1 MSWLRKLAWLALAT
15 PAPSVPAAEQFEIRF
30 GEHLGLDDLRLVGTR
45 ASSQVE
51 FAWPTDWSP
60 REGGELRL
68 RLEQSQTLDGDRSF
82 LGVSLNH
89 GLLRSIRLGPGSPTV
104 MELVA
109 PLAPEMIREENQLV
123 VFAEHFPTRGA
134 RDAGWSVV
142 RSDSSITIP
151 FERNR
156 REKSLADFPEPI
168 VSRSSYEARRLTV
181 LLPTRPSR
189 ETVEATSRLLAGLAA
204 RVAPAPVFLAF
215 ASILQDLST
224 PAVAVGTSSEQPALR
239 DVGNLGKGAAAAGPS
254 TGIVALVREAGPK
267 AQPLLVITGKEPAA
281 VSKAVI
287 GLFALPRPKGARL
300 LLVPAAPAP
309 PAARARGWRGF
320 IPPANG
326 FTVDEA
332 GDPRAELA
340 VTADLPGRVRLKA
353 PPDAR
358 FLPYG
363 QRATLTFDVL
373 PGLASD
379 AKADLELYW
388 NDVLL
393 RDVPMERHAHGRSF
407 TLSASIPA
415 SALRLDNVLTIAW
428 NGRSGAS
435 GPFVML
441 RGTSTLFLPREY
453 VAELPDLALLR
464 SGLYPFSMRADLSS
478 LVIGVPGGE
487 ESMPALCELAMT
499 LGRLVPSEEFRFE
512 IASGPEAL
520 AMAGRDVILLE
531 AGETVSPLPLP
542 DLARLPHGSALDRLP
557 LLQEVESRHGGGRYV
572 LRLRAR
578 TPALLR
584 VAARSLGEPSL
595 LRRLSGDT
603 AFLAAEGPVS
613 FRLGPRRTIAEISYF
628 TRLGAWLREHWL
640 ALPLILASMSGL
652 LFLGLRLALGHYRLR
667 RVLRR
672 PVVASSG
679 SLP

>member
-1 MSWLRKLAWLALAT
+1 MTAS
-15 PAPSVPAAEQFEIRF
+15 PSAAAEQFEIRF
-30 GEHLGLDDLRLVGTR
+30 GAHLGLGDLRLVGAR

-51 FAWPTDWSP
+51 FTWPPDWHP
-60 REGGELRL
+60 LDGAELRV
-68 RLEQSQTLDGDRSF
+68 RLEQAPTLDGERSF

-89 GLLRSIRLGPGSPTV
+89 GLLRSIRLGPGSPAVT
-104 MELVA
+104 ELVVS
-109 PLAPEMIREENQLV
+109 LAPEMIREENQLV
-123 VFAEHFPTRGA
+123 FFAEHFSAAGA
-134 RDAGWSVV
+134 ADAGWSVV
-142 RSDSSITIP
+142 RSDSSIAVP
-151 FERNR
+151 FERRR
-156 REKSLADFPEPI
+156 REKSLADLPEPI
-168 VSRSSYEARRLTV
+168 LSRSSYEARRLTV
-181 LLPTRPSR
+181 VLPTRPSR
-189 ETVEATSRLLAGLAA
+189 ETVEATARILASLAA
-204 RVAPAPVFLAF
+204 RVAPAPVFLGF
-215 ASILQDLST
+215 APALQDVAT
-224 PAVAVGTSSEQPALR
+224 PALAVGTPSEQPALR
-239 DVGNLGKGAAAAGPS
+239 ELGDLGKDAAAAGPS
-254 TGIVALVREAGPK
+254 TGIVALVPEAGPK
-267 AQPLLVITGKEPAA
+267 AQPLLVVSGKEPAA
-281 VSKAVI
+281 VSKAAL

-309 PAARARGWRGF
+309 RGAQPREWRRF

-326 FTVDEA
+326 FTVDEG

-379 AKADLELYW
+379 AKADLEVYW

-393 RDVPMERHAHGRSF
+393 RQVPMERHAHGRSF

-415 SALRLDNVLTIAW
+415 SALRPDNVLTFAW

-453 VAELPDLALLR
+453 VAELPDLALLQ
-464 SGLYPFSMRADLSS
+464 SGLYPFSMRADLSTV
-478 LVIGVPGGE
+478 VIGVPGGE
-487 ESMPALCELAMT
+487 EWLPALCELAMT
-499 LGRLVPSEEFRFE
+499 LGRLVPSEEFRFG
-512 IASGPEAL
+512 IASGSEAL
-520 AMAGRDVILLE
+520 ATAGRDVILLE
-531 AGETVSPLPLP
+531 AGEEVSPLPLP
-542 DLARLPHGSALDRLP
+542 DLARLPRGASLARLP
-557 LLQEVESRHGGGRYV
+557 LLQEVESPRGGGRYA

-595 LRRLSGDT
+595 LPRLSGDT

-640 ALPLILASMSGL
+640 ALPLILASISGL
-652 LFLGLRLALGHYRLR
+652 LFLGLRLALGQYRSRRLLR
-667 RVLRR
+667 
-672 PVVASSG
+672 PPASASPA